1 MEQSIRIAVSRVS
14 PKEDISI
21 ESALHGLEL
30 YSDPLIEKIFANLI
44 ENAVLH
50 GKTTRHIT
58 FSCEETPEGLIL
70 ICEDD
75 GAGIFPKDKAR
86 LFDRLVGEKIRFGL
100 FFAHECLAL
109 SGMTIAETGKPGKG
123 ARFEITVPKGAWRM
137 KGAGE

>member
-1 MEQSIRIAVSRVS
+1 MTQPGEYQEIGLLLPRWIPVEQSIRIAVSLVS
-14 PKEDISI
+14 PKPGISI

-86 LFDRLVGEKIRFGL
+86 LFDRLVVKRS
-100 FFAHECLAL
+100 AL
-109 SGMTIAETGKPGKG
+109 DCSLLMSALHFP
-123 ARFEITVPKGAWRM
+123 A
-137 KGAGE
+137 